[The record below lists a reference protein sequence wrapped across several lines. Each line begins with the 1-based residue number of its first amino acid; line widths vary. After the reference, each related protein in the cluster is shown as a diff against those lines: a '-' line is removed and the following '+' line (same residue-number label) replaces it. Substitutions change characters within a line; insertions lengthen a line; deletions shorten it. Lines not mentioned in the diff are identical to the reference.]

1 MTAGDHDKSR
11 QHVEVVPLS
20 ETSQDGNGGGHA
32 GLVHI
37 HLLEAALKSWVL
49 LNVLAVLI
57 QGGGTNAA
65 QLATTQHGLQQI
77 ACTSKQAYSQQHT
90 NLEQLSKSHL
100 SFWGGQSSPL
110 FPPGVKRVVKRRLG
124 KGMIVQQHNA
134 LGIQEPGQSVPS
146 YSRLRL

>member
-37 HLLEAALKSWVL
+37 HLLEAALKGRVL
-49 LNVLAVLI
+49 LNVLTVLI
-57 QGGGTNAA
+57 QGGGSNAP

-77 ACTSKQAYSQQHT
+77 ACTSRQTLQSATHQPGATQHNASLIIVGWT
-90 NLEQLSKSHL
+90 KLPP
-100 SFWGGQSSPL
+100 PL
-110 FPPGVKRVVKRRLG
+110 PRVEEGWCKREHR
-124 KGMIVQQHNA
+124 GMVLQQHNA
-134 LGIQEPGQSVPS
+134 FGNAYNSQARVCPAIAG
-146 YSRLRL
+146 